1 MTASIT
7 SAIGREA
14 VAGMGGP
21 ARRGAGSPTPGPVAA
36 GVGLGPAATPTSLR
50 PGAGAAPAGGD
61 TPRSWRIEMPAG
73 MELLN
78 SNHRGH
84 WSRRQRLTK
93 DLRWAA
99 CCLARSALVPQL
111 ERAHVEAVYEPPDRR
126 RRDPANL
133 YPSIKACVDGLVDA
147 RVLPDDD
154 AAHLV
159 GPDMRL
165 STTPHPRGRLV
176 LIITELPT
184 PAPEATDA

>member
-1 MTASIT
+1 MTASQP
-7 SAIGREA
+7 SARVGEA
-14 VAGMGGP
+14 RADSGGP
-21 ARRGAGSPTPGPVAA
+21 VSRGPGPSTPERVAA
-36 GVGLGPAATPTSLR
+36 RAGLGPAATSTSLR

-61 TPRSWRIEMPAG
+61 TPRTWRIEFPAG

-78 SNHRGH
+78 ANDRTH
-84 WSRRQRLTK
+84 WSAKAPVTK
-93 DLRWAA
+93 ALRWAA
-99 CCLARSALVPQL
+99 FCLARSGLVPQL
-111 ERAHVEAVYEPPDRR
+111 DRAHVEAVYEPPDRR

-165 STTPHPRGRLV
+165 GDVRPGGRIV
-176 LIITELPT
+176 LIVTDLSGGLP
-184 PAPEATDA
+184 